1 MVKKINIEKEPLIYF
16 LFNKKRLVYIGE
28 TKVENGKRINQH
40 KKDKKFDE
48 NNVKCIT
55 SKKLS
60 FLKNEYF
67 RKYYELRLINRFK
80 PKYNKQRTKAPTLNN
95 FICKMFLWFENP
107 NHQFINPL
115 TAYNQI
121 IYKGKYNKFLE
132 YKDRRGRNKK
142 FPNKYTKV
150 WDDLDLTKK
159 LYINNQNAFKF
170 LSNET
175 IKLSKQYSKKFTPR
189 LELLHNG

>member
-16 LFNKKRLVYIGE
+16 LFNKKKLVYIGE

-121 IYKGKYNKFLE
+121 INKGKYNKFLE

-142 FPNKYTKV
+142 FPRYNK
-150 WDDLDLTKK
+150 
-159 LYINNQNAFKF
+159 
-170 LSNET
+170 
-175 IKLSKQYSKKFTPR
+175 
-189 LELLHNG
+189 

>member
-1 MVKKINIEKEPLIYF
+1 MVNTINIENEPLIYF
-16 LFNKKRLVYIGE
+16 LIYMKVIVYIGE
-28 TKVENGKRINQH
+28 TEKEPGKRIYQH
-40 KKDKKFDE
+40 TDKKFDD
-48 NNVKCIT
+48 VKCIS

-67 RKYYELRLINRFK
+67 RKYYELRWINKFK
-80 PKYNKQRTKAPTLNN
+80 PKYNKQNTKAPTLNN

-107 NHQFINPL
+107 NHQFITPL
-115 TAYNQI
+115 TDYNQI

-132 YKDRRGRNKK
+132 YKDRKGRTKK

-150 WDDLDLTKK
+150 WDGLDLTKK

-175 IKLSKQYSKKFTPR
+175 IKLSKQYSKQFTPR
-189 LELLHNG
+189 QEKLHN

>member
-1 MVKKINIEKEPLIYF
+1 MVKTISIENEPLIYF
-16 LFNKKRLVYIGE
+16 LFYMNIIVYIGE
-28 TKVENGKRINQH
+28 TAKELGKRIHQH
-40 KKDKKFDE
+40 KKDKKYD
-48 NNVKCIT
+48 NVKYIS

-67 RKYYELRLINRFK
+67 RKYYELRLINRFN

-107 NHQFINPL
+107 NHQFITPL
-115 TAYNQI
+115 TDYNQI

-132 YKDRRGRNKK
+132 YKDRKGRNKK

-175 IKLSKQYSKKFTPR
+175 IKLSKQYSKQFTPR
-189 LELLHNG
+189 KERLHHG

>member
-16 LFNKKRLVYIGE
+16 LFNKKKLVYIGE

-107 NHQFINPL
+107 NHQFITPL
-115 TAYNQI
+115 TTYNQI

-150 WDDLDLTKK
+150 WDALDLTKK

>member
-1 MVKKINIEKEPLIYF
+1 MVKTINIENEPLIYF
-16 LFNKKRLVYIGE
+16 LIYMKVIVYIGE
-28 TKVENGKRINQH
+28 TEKEPGKRIYQH
-40 KKDKKFDE
+40 TDKKFDD
-48 NNVKCIT
+48 VKCIS

-67 RKYYELRLINRFK
+67 RKYYELRWINKFK
-80 PKYNKQRTKAPTLNN
+80 PKYNKQNTKAPTLNN

-107 NHQFINPL
+107 NHQFITPL
-115 TAYNQI
+115 TDYNQI

-132 YKDRRGRNKK
+132 YKDRKGRTKK

-150 WDDLDLTKK
+150 WDGLDLTKK

-175 IKLSKQYSKKFTPR
+175 IKLSKQYSKQFTPR
-189 LELLHNG
+189 QEKLHN